1 MFLRAGTGHRW
12 QEARNMRMPRSLRR
26 SMGHRPRCDGSLN
39 IHFGGHMAD
48 VQISNTPGTD
58 RGSSSWVWAIVV
70 LVLLALVAW
79 FVFGGGMGGGDSTDI
94 DINTPGA
101 SPPPATTPP
110 PATPPP
116 PTS

>member
-1 MFLRAGTGHRW
+1 MLA
-12 QEARNMRMPRSLRR
+12 PRSVGGVNPPLSVGR
-26 SMGHRPRCDGSLN
+26 SLN

-70 LVLLALVAW
+70 LVLLAVVAY

-94 DINTPGA
+94 DINTPA
-101 SPPPATTPP
+101 PSSPSTPPAGG
-110 PATPPP
+110 ATPPP
-116 PTS
+116 V